1 MYLPVNLLPSP
12 SHKLKVAIE
21 KKHAL
26 GDHESSFTY
35 FTTIFYLQ
43 DIPIHRIVEKRWVK
57 IYWITKCTTTVLFP
71 PKKMEEEREN
81 EIAKPVLNNLFFLV
95 FIRFSP
101 KISAPTVFLL
111 ILILLE

>member
-57 IYWITKCTTTVLFP
+57 IYWITKCTTTGYSFLMFSSLL
-71 PKKMEEEREN
+71 KKW
-81 EIAKPVLNNLFFLV
+81 AKKGR
-95 FIRFSP
+95 I
-101 KISAPTVFLL
+101 K
-111 ILILLE
+111 